1 MNEYRLKHFLTK
13 ILLITLTSIFLF
25 SCNAVKRVPE
35 SEYLLKKNQIYVDS
49 AKTKNPKLYNQ
60 LYQKPNIKL
69 LGIPIRLHIYNL
81 ASVNQ
86 DSLYQDW
93 LTRKPKREKRIIKFL
108 SKKQVDRLGVGLS
121 RINEWLKSTGEPP
134 SIIDESKVKRSIK
147 RLQAYYWNNG
157 WFNIEADYKI
167 NTKDNKTATVDY
179 YVKPHQ
185 PYFIDSLNTRI
196 ESKVAD
202 SIYQLNT
209 EKSTIISGKQY
220 KTLDIEAERERL
232 TSLYRN
238 SGLYHFEKEFIK
250 FDADTINTGHKVN
263 LNLLIKNRSI
273 TYGDSTARIPFKVH
287 KISKVNIFTDYSY
300 QNRNQNPKDST
311 FYKGYNIYG
320 YDKIK
325 YTRKAITNSV
335 LITPG
340 EIFRDKDRT
349 NTYNQINNLRTFKYP
364 NINYEIDPNDSS
376 GENLVANIL
385 LTPRKKYSTNIDF
398 DVSTSNIQAFGIG
411 FGGSLLIRNVFGGA
425 EILEISAR
433 GSIGSSSD
441 AIDGGQKFFNISEV
455 GADIKLSF
463 PKILF
468 PLRTN
473 KIIPK
478 HMSPTTNLIFGMN
491 VQQNIGLDK
500 QNATGVFNYR
510 WKPSNILT
518 NQFDLINIQYVRNL
532 NTSNYFNI
540 YNTSFNRLNNIAT
553 RVLEVDSPFFSQ
565 PDTGTPN
572 IDNAILHIPSG
583 ANGFIAESLSSAAD
597 SDLTS
602 DQLQEIRNIN
612 ERKVRLTEDNLI
624 FASSYTYTKNNREN
638 LYDESYSR
646 FRAKIEL
653 AGNVLSAISN
663 ISGLKENSNK
673 RFEVFGVEFSQYAK
687 TELDYIK
694 HWDLGRKSVVAF
706 RAFGGIALP
715 YGNSNSIPFARSF
728 FGGGPND
735 NRAWLV
741 YDLGPGST
749 GGRDEFNEANMK
761 IALNAEYRY
770 KILGS
775 LHGALFVDAGNIW
788 NVLDNVEEED
798 AIFSELDDV
807 REIALGSGFG
817 FRYDFNFFV
826 LRLDIGFKTF
836 NPANDQNK
844 RWFKG
849 YNFSE
854 AVYNFGI
861 NYPF

>member
-1 MNEYRLKHFLTK
+1 M
-13 ILLITLTSIFLF
+13 
-25 SCNAVKRVPE
+25 
-35 SEYLLKKNQIYVDS
+35 KKNQIYVDS
-49 AKTKNPKLYNQ
+49 AKTKNPKLYDQ
-60 LYQKPNIKL
+60 LYQKPNTKL

-93 LTRKPKREKRIIKFL
+93 LTRKPKREKRLTRFL
-108 SKKQVDRLGVGLS
+108 SKKQVNRLGVGLS
-121 RINEWLKSTGEPP
+121 RINDWLKSTGEPP

-167 NTKDNKTATVDY
+167 NTEDNKTATVDY

-202 SIYQLNT
+202 SIYKLNT
-209 EKSTIISGKQY
+209 EKSTIVSGKQY

-263 LNLLIKNRSI
+263 LNLLIKNRAI
-273 TYGDSTARIPFKVH
+273 TYGDSTARTPFKVH

-300 QNRNQNPKDST
+300 QNRNQKPKDST

-320 YDKIK
+320 YNKIK

-364 NINYEIDPNDSS
+364 NINYEIDPDDPS
-376 GENLVANIL
+376 GENLIASIL

-441 AIDGGQKFFNISEV
+441 AVDGGQKFFNISEV
-455 GADIKLSF
+455 GADVKLSF

-478 HMSPTTNLIFGMN
+478 YMSPTTNLIFGMN

-553 RVLEVDSPFFSQ
+553 RVLEADSPFFSQ
-565 PDTGTPN
+565 PNTGTLN
-572 IDNAILHIPSG
+572 IENAVLHIPSG
-583 ANGFIAESLSSAAD
+583 ANGFIAQSLSASPD
-597 SDLTS
+597 PDLTPE
-602 DQLQEIRNIN
+602 QLQEIRNIN

-638 LYDESYSR
+638 LYDENYSR

-694 HWDLGRKSVVAF
+694 HWDLGRKNVVAF

-775 LHGALFVDAGNIW
+775 LHGALFIDAGNIW

-798 AIFSELDDV
+798 ATFSKLDDI
-807 REIALGSGFG
+807 REMTVGSGFG

-836 NPANDQNK
+836 NPARDQDK